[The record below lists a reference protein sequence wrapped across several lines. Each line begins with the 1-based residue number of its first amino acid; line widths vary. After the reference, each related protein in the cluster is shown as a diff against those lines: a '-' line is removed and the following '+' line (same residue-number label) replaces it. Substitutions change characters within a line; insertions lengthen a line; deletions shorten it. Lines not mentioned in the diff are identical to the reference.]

1 MNLSAWATV
10 RFLHVLSAVLW
21 VGGQLTLSL
30 IVRPAAVR
38 ALDAEQRSDLFTLA
52 GTRFARLSTLLLIP
66 VLLGSGLAL
75 AWHRGVDFG
84 MLTLPGYGLT
94 LGIKITLALVSL
106 ALAIRPDSGVQR
118 SNRTEHSRADGGHSQ
133 KRAILRENRVIWAG
147 GLVGALSLPNRRW
160 SCLLQSVGLLVW
172 VEGTD

>member
-1 MNLSAWATV
+1 MILSVWTIV
-10 RFLHVLSAVLW
+10 RFLHVVSAVLW

-52 GTRFARLSTLLLIP
+52 GPRVARLSTLLLMP
-66 VLLGSGLAL
+66 VLLGSVLAL
-75 AWHRGVDFG
+75 AWHRGVDFA

-106 ALAIRPDSGVQR
+106 ALAVLHGIVV
-118 SNRTEHSRADGGHSQ
+118 SRNGGT
-133 KRAILRENRVIWAG
+133 ARVIGVAG
-147 GLVGALSLPNRRW
+147 LAVSVSVVLLATSLVP
-160 SCLLQSVGLLVW
+160 
-172 VEGTD
+172 